1 MKKYLFISVIFVLIL
16 ALTFPSCRPPELEGA
31 VVHYKAGRIDQAY
44 DLALE
49 ATQKYPDNPE
59 AWYYLGELQGKKGM
73 IEEMLQSFDKSLSI
87 NKDFENDINTTRSK
101 YFNKFYNDGV
111 AAYNSFIK
119 VEDRE
124 GDQAKNLLQRVV
136 DNFKK
141 TLLVKQDYMATRL
154 ISIAYQYLG
163 DDENTLKYL
172 ELTTQIAPDS
182 VQSWIELGFYFNRK
196 QDYNK
201 SAEYFK
207 KGTEVDSSN
216 AEAWTLYAQS
226 IDFAGNKEDAIQAY
240 LKAFKIN
247 PEERA
252 IPFNLGLIYNKKA
265 NDEND
270 EAKKKQYYAEA
281 IKYFYKVYEIDPE
294 LKDVY
299 DLLTTLLL
307 TTERYEEAEKILK
320 EGIER
325 FPNSASMWQNISYLY
340 AKQGKKEEAEKAYER
355 SKELQQ

>member
-1 MKKYLFISVIFVLIL
+1 MKKYLIISMIFVLVL
-16 ALTFPSCRPPELEGA
+16 ALAFPSCRPPELEGA
-31 VVHYKAGRIDQAY
+31 VVHYKAGRVDQAY

-49 ATQKYPDNPE
+49 ASQKYPDNPE

-73 IEEMLQSFDKSLSI
+73 IVEMLESFDKSLAI
-87 NKDFENDINTTRSK
+87 NNSFENDINTTKTK
-101 YFNKFYNDGV
+101 YFNNFYNDGV

-119 VEDRE
+119 VEDKE
-124 GDQAKNLLQRVV
+124 SEQAKSLLQRVIE
-136 DNFKK
+136 NFNKSM
-141 TLLVKQDYMATRL
+141 LVKDEYMAYRL

-172 ELTTQIAPDS
+172 ESTARIAPDS
-182 VQSWIELGFYFNRK
+182 VQSWIDLGFHFNRK

-201 SAEYFK
+201 ASEYFK
-207 KGTEVDSSN
+207 KGTEVDPNN

-226 IDFAGNKEDAIQAY
+226 IDFAGNKDDAIQAY
-240 LKAFKIN
+240 LKALEIN

-265 NDEND
+265 SDTED
-270 EAKKKQYYAEA
+270 EAQKKSYYTEA
-281 IKYFYKVYEIDPE
+281 IKYFYQVYELDPG

-307 TTERYEEAEKILK
+307 TTERYDEAEKILK

-325 FPNSASMWQNISYLY
+325 FPNSSSMWQNISYLY
-340 AKQGKKEEAEKAYER
+340 AKQGKKDEAEKAYQR
-355 SKELQQ
+355 SKELE